1 MANKETLLVVGK
13 GMDGETGDQ
22 VSDQTI
28 NMAAKQQL
36 LVVGNGMVGHH
47 FVEQLVAAGG
57 LARFEVTVLG
67 AEPDPA
73 YDRVHL
79 SEVFGGKAPQALRL
93 ADPAWYEEQGMT
105 LRLGAEVE
113 AIDRES
119 RTLTL
124 ASGERLGYD
133 RLVLATGSVPFVPPI
148 PGNERAGCYVY
159 RTLGDLDAIRDACAQ
174 ARSGV
179 VIGGGLLGLEAA
191 NALRLLGLETRVVE
205 FAPRLMPVQLDESG
219 GALLREKIGALG
231 VEALVEKA
239 TECIE
244 DGEQARHRLCFKDG
258 SHLETD
264 VILFSAGIRPADA
277 LARQSGLAVGE
288 RGGICIDDGCHSSD
302 PAILAIGECA
312 LWQGRIFGLVAPGYQ
327 MARAAVA
334 TLCGGETRF
343 AGADMS
349 TKLKLMGV
357 DVGAIGD
364 GHGSTEGA
372 QELLLLDRVNG
383 IYKKL
388 VTDGEGKRL
397 LGAILVGDGT
407 DYDRLLQYYQNA
419 LPLPEPALSLLVAE
433 GAQSAAP
440 MALPDSAL
448 ICSCHNVSK
457 GAVVAAVR
465 AGNQDVAAIKSC
477 TKAGTGCGGCGNL
490 LKQVVDQALAEMGV
504 EADHSLCEHFAYNRQ
519 QLYHLARVEEI
530 RTFDELRDRH
540 GQGLGCDICKPTVAS
555 ILASLWNEH
564 VLEKPHRALQDTNDA
579 FLANLQKDGTYSVV
593 PRIPGGEITPDGLIT
608 IGEVARKYGLYTK
621 ITGGQRIDLF
631 GARVDQLPDIWGEL
645 IAAGFE
651 TGQAYGK
658 SVRTVKSCVGST
670 WCRYGVQ
677 DSMALTQTL
686 EHRYKGLRAPHKLKF
701 AVSGCTRECAEAQSK
716 DIGVI
721 ATERGWN
728 LYVCGNGGMRPRHAD
743 LFASDLDEATLIR
756 YIDRLLMFYVRTG
769 DRLQRTS
776 VWMENMEGGLDYL
789 KAVIIEDSLGLGAEL
804 EAMMEGIVGTW
815 QCEWKSTLADPDK
828 VALFKAFLDEE
839 PATTPPR
846 REERGQWVPAM
857 APREE
862 APAPFTP
869 EIAIKELI

>member
-1 MANKETLLVVGK
+1 
-13 GMDGETGDQ
+13 
-22 VSDQTI
+22 
-28 NMAAKQQL
+28 
-36 LVVGNGMVGHH
+36 
-47 FVEQLVAAGG
+47 
-57 LARFEVTVLG
+57 
-67 AEPDPA
+67 
-73 YDRVHL
+73 
-79 SEVFGGKAPQALRL
+79 
-93 ADPAWYEEQGMT
+93 
-105 LRLGAEVE
+105 
-113 AIDRES
+113 
-119 RTLTL
+119 
-124 ASGERLGYD
+124 
-133 RLVLATGSVPFVPPI
+133 
-148 PGNERAGCYVY
+148 
-159 RTLGDLDAIRDACAQ
+159 
-174 ARSGV
+174 
-179 VIGGGLLGLEAA
+179 
-191 NALRLLGLETRVVE
+191 
-205 FAPRLMPVQLDESG
+205 MPVQLDESG
-219 GALLREKIGALG
+219 GAVLRDKIQALG
-231 VEALVEKA
+231 VEVLVEKA

-244 DGEQARHRLCFKDG
+244 QGEQARHRLRFKDG
-258 SHLETD
+258 THIETD
-264 VILFSAGIRPADA
+264 VLLFSAGIRPADT
-277 LARQSGLAVGE
+277 LARQSGLEVGE

-334 TLCGGETRF
+334 SLCGGETRF
-343 AGADMS
+343 IGADMS

-357 DVGAIGD
+357 DVGSIGD
-364 GHGSTEGA
+364 AHANTAGA

-388 VTDGEGKRL
+388 VTDGEGNRL
-397 LGAILVGDGT
+397 LGAILVGDGA
-407 DYDRLLQYYQNA
+407 DYERLLQYYQNGVA
-419 LPLPEPALSLLVAE
+419 LPQPPLSLLVGE
-433 GAQSAAP
+433 VGAAP
-440 MALPDSAL
+440 APLVLPDSAIL
-448 ICSCHNVSK
+448 CSCHNVSK
-457 GAVVAAVR
+457 GDVVAAVR
-465 AGNQDVAAIKSC
+465 AGNHELAAVKSC
-477 TKAGTGCGGCGNL
+477 TKAGTGCGGCSNL
-490 LKQVVDQALAEMGV
+490 LKQVVDQTLADLGV
-504 EADHSLCEHFAYNRQ
+504 EADKGLCEHFAYGRQ
-519 QLYHLARVEEI
+519 ELYHLARVGELKSFEA
-530 RTFDELRDRH
+530 LRDKH
-540 GQGLGCDICKPTVAS
+540 GQGLGCDICKSTVAS

-593 PRIPGGEITPDGLIT
+593 PRIPGGEITPEGLIT

-631 GARVDQLPDIWGEL
+631 GARVDQLPAIWGEL
-645 IAAGFE
+645 VAAGFE

-677 DSMALTQTL
+677 DSMTLTQTL

-743 LFASDLDEATLIR
+743 LFATDLDEQTLIR

-789 KAVIIEDSLGLGAEL
+789 KSVIIEDRLGIGAEL

-828 VALFKAFLDEE
+828 LKLFEAFVNRPEDE
-839 PATTPPR
+839 TPPR
-846 REERGQWVPAM
+846 REERGQWVPD
-857 APREE
+857 
-862 APAPFTP
+862 
-869 EIAIKELI
+869 IAIKEVV

>member
-1 MANKETLLVVGK
+1 
-13 GMDGETGDQ
+13 
-22 VSDQTI
+22 
-28 NMAAKQQL
+28 
-36 LVVGNGMVGHH
+36 
-47 FVEQLVAAGG
+47 
-57 LARFEVTVLG
+57 
-67 AEPDPA
+67 
-73 YDRVHL
+73 
-79 SEVFGGKAPQALRL
+79 
-93 ADPAWYEEQGMT
+93 
-105 LRLGAEVE
+105 
-113 AIDRES
+113 
-119 RTLTL
+119 
-124 ASGERLGYD
+124 
-133 RLVLATGSVPFVPPI
+133 
-148 PGNERAGCYVY
+148 
-159 RTLGDLDAIRDACAQ
+159 
-174 ARSGV
+174 
-179 VIGGGLLGLEAA
+179 
-191 NALRLLGLETRVVE
+191 
-205 FAPRLMPVQLDESG
+205 
-219 GALLREKIGALG
+219 
-231 VEALVEKA
+231 
-239 TECIE
+239 
-244 DGEQARHRLCFKDG
+244 
-258 SHLETD
+258 
-264 VILFSAGIRPADA
+264 IRPADT
-277 LARQSGLAVGE
+277 LARQSGLEVGE

-334 TLCGGETRF
+334 SLCGGETRF
-343 AGADMS
+343 IGADMS

-357 DVGAIGD
+357 DVGSIGD
-364 GHGSTEGA
+364 AHASTAGA

-388 VTDGEGKRL
+388 VTDGEGNRL
-397 LGAILVGDGT
+397 LGAILVGDGA
-407 DYDRLLQYYQNA
+407 DYERLLQYYQNGVA
-419 LPLPEPALSLLVAE
+419 LPQPPLSLLVGE
-433 GAQSAAP
+433 VGAAP
-440 MALPDSAL
+440 APLVLPDSAIL
-448 ICSCHNVSK
+448 CSCHNVSK
-457 GAVVAAVR
+457 GDVVAAVR
-465 AGNQDVAAIKSC
+465 AGNHELSAVKSC
-477 TKAGTGCGGCGNL
+477 TKAGTGCGGCSNL
-490 LKQVVDQALAEMGV
+490 LKQVVDQTLADLGV
-504 EADHSLCEHFAYNRQ
+504 EADKGLCEHFAYGRQ
-519 QLYHLARVEEI
+519 ELYHLARVGELKSFEA
-530 RTFDELRDRH
+530 LRDKH

-593 PRIPGGEITPDGLIT
+593 PRIPGGEITPEGLIT

-631 GARVDQLPDIWGEL
+631 GARVDQLPAIWGEL
-645 IAAGFE
+645 VAAGFE

-677 DSMALTQTL
+677 DSMTLTQTL

-743 LFASDLDEATLIR
+743 LFATDLDEQTLIR

-789 KAVIIEDSLGLGAEL
+789 KSVIIEDRLGIGAEL

-828 VALFKAFLDEE
+828 LKLFEAFVNRPEDE
-839 PATTPPR
+839 TPPR
-846 REERGQWVPAM
+846 REERGQWVPD
-857 APREE
+857 
-862 APAPFTP
+862 
-869 EIAIKELI
+869 IAIKEVV

>member
-1 MANKETLLVVGK
+1 M
-13 GMDGETGDQ
+13 
-22 VSDQTI
+22 
-28 NMAAKQQL
+28 
-36 LVVGNGMVGHH
+36 
-47 FVEQLVAAGG
+47 
-57 LARFEVTVLG
+57 
-67 AEPDPA
+67 
-73 YDRVHL
+73 
-79 SEVFGGKAPQALRL
+79 
-93 ADPAWYEEQGMT
+93 
-105 LRLGAEVE
+105 
-113 AIDRES
+113 
-119 RTLTL
+119 
-124 ASGERLGYD
+124 
-133 RLVLATGSVPFVPPI
+133 
-148 PGNERAGCYVY
+148 
-159 RTLGDLDAIRDACAQ
+159 
-174 ARSGV
+174 

-191 NALRLLGLETRVVE
+191 NALRLLGLKTQVVE

-219 GALLREKIGALG
+219 GAVLRDKIQALG
-231 VEALVEKA
+231 VEVLVEKA

-244 DGEQARHRLCFKDG
+244 QGEQARHRLRFKDG
-258 SHLETD
+258 THIETD
-264 VILFSAGIRPADA
+264 VLLFSAGIRPADT
-277 LARQSGLAVGE
+277 LARQSGLEVGE

-327 MARAAVA
+327 MARTAVA
-334 TLCGGETRF
+334 SLCGGETRF
-343 AGADMS
+343 VGADMS

-357 DVGAIGD
+357 DVGSIGD
-364 GHGSTEGA
+364 AHAATAGA

-388 VTDGEGKRL
+388 VTDGEGNRL
-397 LGAILVGDGT
+397 LGAILVGDGA
-407 DYDRLLQYYQNA
+407 DYERLLQYYQNGVA
-419 LPLPEPALSLLVAE
+419 LPQPPLSLLVGEA
-433 GAQSAAP
+433 GAAP
-440 MALPDSAL
+440 APLVLPDSAIL
-448 ICSCHNVSK
+448 CSCHNVSK
-457 GAVVAAVR
+457 GDVVAAVR
-465 AGNQDVAAIKSC
+465 AGNHELSAVKSC
-477 TKAGTGCGGCGNL
+477 TKAGTGCGGCSNL
-490 LKQVVDQALAEMGV
+490 LKQVVDQTLADLGV
-504 EADHSLCEHFAYNRQ
+504 EADKGLCEHFAYGRQ
-519 QLYHLARVEEI
+519 ELYHLARVGELKSFEA
-530 RTFDELRDRH
+530 LRDKH

-593 PRIPGGEITPDGLIT
+593 PRIPGGEITPEGLIT

-631 GARVDQLPDIWGEL
+631 GARVDQLPAIWGEL
-645 IAAGFE
+645 VAAGFE

-677 DSMALTQTL
+677 DSMTLTQTL

-743 LFASDLDEATLIR
+743 LFATDLDEQTLIR

-789 KAVIIEDSLGLGAEL
+789 KSVIIEDRLGIGAEL

-828 VALFKAFLDEE
+828 LKLFEAFVNRPEDE
-839 PATTPPR
+839 TPPR
-846 REERGQWVPAM
+846 REERGQWVPD
-857 APREE
+857 
-862 APAPFTP
+862 
-869 EIAIKELI
+869 IAIKEVV

>member
-1 MANKETLLVVGK
+1 LF
-13 GMDGETGDQ
+13 
-22 VSDQTI
+22 S
-28 NMAAKQQL
+28 
-36 LVVGNGMVGHH
+36 
-47 FVEQLVAAGG
+47 GG
-57 LARFEVTVLG
+57 G
-67 AEPDPA
+67 PP
-73 YDRVHL
+73 
-79 SEVFGGKAPQALRL
+79 P
-93 ADPAWYEEQGMT
+93 ADP
-105 LRLGAEVE
+105 
-113 AIDRES
+113 
-119 RTLTL
+119 
-124 ASGERLGYD
+124 
-133 RLVLATGSVPFVPPI
+133 
-148 PGNERAGCYVY
+148 
-159 RTLGDLDAIRDACAQ
+159 
-174 ARSGV
+174 
-179 VIGGGLLGLEAA
+179 
-191 NALRLLGLETRVVE
+191 
-205 FAPRLMPVQLDESG
+205 
-219 GALLREKIGALG
+219 
-231 VEALVEKA
+231 
-239 TECIE
+239 
-244 DGEQARHRLCFKDG
+244 
-258 SHLETD
+258 
-264 VILFSAGIRPADA
+264 
-277 LARQSGLAVGE
+277 LARQSGLEVGE

-334 TLCGGETRF
+334 SLCGGETRF
-343 AGADMS
+343 IGADMS

-357 DVGAIGD
+357 DVGSIGD
-364 GHGSTEGA
+364 AHASTAGA

-388 VTDGEGKRL
+388 VTDGEGNRL
-397 LGAILVGDGT
+397 LGAILVGDGA
-407 DYDRLLQYYQNA
+407 DYERLLQYYQNGVA
-419 LPLPEPALSLLVAE
+419 LPQPPLSLLVGEA
-433 GAQSAAP
+433 GAAP
-440 MALPDSAL
+440 APLVLPDSAIL
-448 ICSCHNVSK
+448 CSCHNVSK
-457 GAVVAAVR
+457 GDVVAAVR
-465 AGNQDVAAIKSC
+465 AGNHELSAVKSC
-477 TKAGTGCGGCGNL
+477 TKAGTGCGGCSNL
-490 LKQVVDQALAEMGV
+490 LKQVVDQTLADLGV
-504 EADHSLCEHFAYNRQ
+504 EADKGLCEHFAYGRQ
-519 QLYHLARVEEI
+519 ELYHLARVGELKSFEA
-530 RTFDELRDRH
+530 LRDKH

-593 PRIPGGEITPDGLIT
+593 PRIPGGEITPEGLIT

-631 GARVDQLPDIWGEL
+631 GARVDQLPAIWGEL
-645 IAAGFE
+645 VAAGFE

-677 DSMALTQTL
+677 DSMTLTQTL

-743 LFASDLDEATLIR
+743 LFATDLDEQTLIR

-789 KAVIIEDSLGLGAEL
+789 KSVIIEDRLGIGAEL

-828 VALFKAFLDEE
+828 LKLFEAFVNRPEDE
-839 PATTPPR
+839 TPPR
-846 REERGQWVPAM
+846 REERGQWVPD
-857 APREE
+857 
-862 APAPFTP
+862 
-869 EIAIKELI
+869 ISIKEVV

>member
-1 MANKETLLVVGK
+1 MTDKEQQWVTGG
-13 GMDGETGDQ
+13 GMDLLGRQNSGSADTAD
-22 VSDQTI
+22 
-28 NMAAKQQL
+28 KQRL

-57 LARFEVTVLG
+57 LSRFEVTVFG

-79 SEVFGGKAPQALRL
+79 SEVFGGKAPQALRM
-93 ADPAWYEEQGMT
+93 ADPAWYEESGIA

-113 AIDRES
+113 VLDRAT

-124 ASGERLGYD
+124 ANGEQFPYD

-148 PGNERAGCYVY
+148 PGHQREGCFVY
-159 RTLGDLDAIRDACAQ
+159 RTLGDLAAIRDACAQ

-191 NALRLLGLETRVVE
+191 NALRLLGLKTQVVE

-219 GALLREKIGALG
+219 GAVLRDKIQALG
-231 VEALVEKA
+231 VEVLVEKA

-244 DGEQARHRLCFKDG
+244 QGEQARHRLRFKDG
-258 SHLETD
+258 SHIETD
-264 VILFSAGIRPADA
+264 VLLFSAGIRPADA
-277 LARQSGLAVGE
+277 LARQSGLEVGE

-334 TLCGGETRF
+334 SLCGGETRF
-343 AGADMS
+343 IGADMS

-357 DVGAIGD
+357 DVGSIGD
-364 GHGSTEGA
+364 AHASTAGA

-388 VTDGEGKRL
+388 VTDGEGNRL
-397 LGAILVGDGT
+397 LGAILVGDGA
-407 DYDRLLQYYQNA
+407 DYERLLQYYQNGVA
-419 LPLPEPALSLLVAE
+419 LPQPPLSLLVGE
-433 GAQSAAP
+433 VGAAP
-440 MALPDSAL
+440 APLVLPDSAIL
-448 ICSCHNVSK
+448 CSCHNVSK
-457 GAVVAAVR
+457 GDVVAAVR
-465 AGNQDVAAIKSC
+465 AGNHELSAVKSC
-477 TKAGTGCGGCGNL
+477 TKAGTGCGGCSNL
-490 LKQVVDQALAEMGV
+490 LKQVVDQTLADLGV
-504 EADHSLCEHFAYNRQ
+504 EADKGLCEHFAYGRQ
-519 QLYHLARVEEI
+519 ELYHLARVGELKSFEA
-530 RTFDELRDRH
+530 LRDKH

-593 PRIPGGEITPDGLIT
+593 PRIPGGEITPEGLIT

-631 GARVDQLPDIWGEL
+631 GARVDQLPAIWGEL
-645 IAAGFE
+645 VAAGFE

-677 DSMALTQTL
+677 DSMTLTQTL

-743 LFASDLDEATLIR
+743 LFATDLDEQTLIR

-789 KAVIIEDSLGLGAEL
+789 KSVIIEDRLGIGAEL

-828 VALFKAFLDEE
+828 LKLFEAFVNRPEDE
-839 PATTPPR
+839 TPPR
-846 REERGQWVPAM
+846 REERGQWVPD
-857 APREE
+857 
-862 APAPFTP
+862 
-869 EIAIKELI
+869 IAIKEVV

>member
-1 MANKETLLVVGK
+1 M
-13 GMDGETGDQ
+13 
-22 VSDQTI
+22 
-28 NMAAKQQL
+28 
-36 LVVGNGMVGHH
+36 
-47 FVEQLVAAGG
+47 
-57 LARFEVTVLG
+57 
-67 AEPDPA
+67 
-73 YDRVHL
+73 
-79 SEVFGGKAPQALRL
+79 
-93 ADPAWYEEQGMT
+93 
-105 LRLGAEVE
+105 
-113 AIDRES
+113 
-119 RTLTL
+119 
-124 ASGERLGYD
+124 
-133 RLVLATGSVPFVPPI
+133 LATGSVPFVPPI
-148 PGNERAGCYVY
+148 PGHQREGCFVY
-159 RTLGDLDAIRDACAQ
+159 RTLGDLAAIRDACAQ

-191 NALRLLGLETRVVE
+191 NALRLLGLKTQVVE

-219 GALLREKIGALG
+219 GAVLRDKIQALG
-231 VEALVEKA
+231 VEVLVEKA

-244 DGEQARHRLCFKDG
+244 QGEQARHRLRFKDG
-258 SHLETD
+258 SHIETD
-264 VILFSAGIRPADA
+264 VLLFSAGIRPADA
-277 LARQSGLAVGE
+277 LARQSGLEVGE

-334 TLCGGETRF
+334 SLCGGETRF
-343 AGADMS
+343 IGADMS

-357 DVGAIGD
+357 DVGSIGD
-364 GHGSTEGA
+364 AHASTAGA

-388 VTDGEGKRL
+388 VTDGEGNRL
-397 LGAILVGDGT
+397 LGAILVGDGA
-407 DYDRLLQYYQNA
+407 DYERLLQYYQNGVA
-419 LPLPEPALSLLVAE
+419 LPQPPLSLLVGEA
-433 GAQSAAP
+433 GAAP
-440 MALPDSAL
+440 APLVLPDSAIL
-448 ICSCHNVSK
+448 CSCHNVSK
-457 GAVVAAVR
+457 GDVVAAVR
-465 AGNQDVAAIKSC
+465 AGNHELSAVKSC
-477 TKAGTGCGGCGNL
+477 TKAGTGCGGCSNL
-490 LKQVVDQALAEMGV
+490 LKQVVDQTLADLGV
-504 EADHSLCEHFAYNRQ
+504 EADKGLCEHFAYGRQ
-519 QLYHLARVEEI
+519 ELYHLARVGELKSFEA
-530 RTFDELRDRH
+530 LRDKH

-593 PRIPGGEITPDGLIT
+593 PRIPGGEITPEGLIT

-631 GARVDQLPDIWGEL
+631 GARVDQLPAIWGEL
-645 IAAGFE
+645 VAAGFE

-677 DSMALTQTL
+677 DSMTLTQTL

-743 LFASDLDEATLIR
+743 LFATDLDEQTLIR

-789 KAVIIEDSLGLGAEL
+789 RSVIIEDRLGIGAEL

-828 VALFKAFLDEE
+828 LKLFEAFVNRPEDE
-839 PATTPPR
+839 TPPR
-846 REERGQWVPAM
+846 REERGQWVPD
-857 APREE
+857 
-862 APAPFTP
+862 
-869 EIAIKELI
+869 IAIKEVV

>member
-1 MANKETLLVVGK
+1 M
-13 GMDGETGDQ
+13 
-22 VSDQTI
+22 
-28 NMAAKQQL
+28 
-36 LVVGNGMVGHH
+36 
-47 FVEQLVAAGG
+47 
-57 LARFEVTVLG
+57 
-67 AEPDPA
+67 
-73 YDRVHL
+73 
-79 SEVFGGKAPQALRL
+79 
-93 ADPAWYEEQGMT
+93 
-105 LRLGAEVE
+105 
-113 AIDRES
+113 
-119 RTLTL
+119 
-124 ASGERLGYD
+124 
-133 RLVLATGSVPFVPPI
+133 
-148 PGNERAGCYVY
+148 
-159 RTLGDLDAIRDACAQ
+159 
-174 ARSGV
+174 

-191 NALRLLGLETRVVE
+191 NALRLLGLKTQVVE

-219 GALLREKIGALG
+219 GAVLRDKIQALG
-231 VEALVEKA
+231 VEVLVEKA

-244 DGEQARHRLCFKDG
+244 QGEQARHRLRFKDG
-258 SHLETD
+258 THIETD
-264 VILFSAGIRPADA
+264 VLLFSAGIRPADT
-277 LARQSGLAVGE
+277 LARQSGLEVGE

-334 TLCGGETRF
+334 SLCGGETRF
-343 AGADMS
+343 IGADMS

-357 DVGAIGD
+357 DVGSIGD
-364 GHGSTEGA
+364 AHASTAGA

-388 VTDGEGKRL
+388 VTDGEGNRL
-397 LGAILVGDGT
+397 LGAILVGDGA
-407 DYDRLLQYYQNA
+407 DYERLLQYYQNGVA
-419 LPLPEPALSLLVAE
+419 LPQPPLSLLVGEA
-433 GAQSAAP
+433 GTAP
-440 MALPDSAL
+440 APLVLPDSAIL
-448 ICSCHNVSK
+448 CSCHNVSK
-457 GAVVAAVR
+457 GDVVAAVR
-465 AGNQDVAAIKSC
+465 AGNHELSAVKSC
-477 TKAGTGCGGCGNL
+477 TKAGTGCGGCSNL
-490 LKQVVDQALAEMGV
+490 LKQVVDQTLADLGV
-504 EADHSLCEHFAYNRQ
+504 EADKGLCEHFAYGRQ
-519 QLYHLARVEEI
+519 ELYHLARVGELKSFEA
-530 RTFDELRDRH
+530 LRDKH

-593 PRIPGGEITPDGLIT
+593 PRIPGGEITPEGLIT

-631 GARVDQLPDIWGEL
+631 GARVDQLPAIWGEL
-645 IAAGFE
+645 VAAGFE

-677 DSMALTQTL
+677 DSMTLTQTL

-743 LFASDLDEATLIR
+743 LFATDLDEQTLIR

-789 KAVIIEDSLGLGAEL
+789 RSVIIEDRLGIGGEL

-828 VALFKAFLDEE
+828 LKLFEAFVNRPEDE
-839 PATTPPR
+839 TPPR
-846 REERGQWVPAM
+846 REERGQWVPD
-857 APREE
+857 
-862 APAPFTP
+862 
-869 EIAIKELI
+869 IAVKEVV

>member
-1 MANKETLLVVGK
+1 MTDKEQQWVIG
-13 GMDGETGDQ
+13 DGVDLIDRQSAGSAE
-22 VSDQTI
+22 
-28 NMAAKQQL
+28 KQRL

-57 LARFEVTVLG
+57 LDRFEVTVFG
-67 AEPDPA
+67 AEPDSA

-79 SEVFGGKAPQALRL
+79 SEVFGGKAPEALRMV
-93 ADPAWYEEQGMT
+93 DPAWYEESGIA

-113 AIDRES
+113 VLDRAA

-124 ASGERLGYD
+124 ANGEQFPYD

-148 PGNERAGCYVY
+148 PGHQREGCFVY
-159 RTLGDLDAIRDACAQ
+159 RTLGDLAAIRDACAQ

-191 NALRLLGLETRVVE
+191 NALRLLGLKTQVVE

-219 GALLREKIGALG
+219 GAVLRDKIQALG
-231 VEALVEKA
+231 VEVLVEKA

-244 DGEQARHRLCFKDG
+244 QGEQARHRLRFKDG

-264 VILFSAGIRPADA
+264 VLLFSAGIRPADA
-277 LARQSGLAVGE
+277 LARQSGLNVGE

-327 MARAAVA
+327 MARTAVA
-334 TLCGGETRF
+334 SLCGGDTRF
-343 AGADMS
+343 VGADMS

-357 DVGAIGD
+357 DVGSIGD
-364 GHGSTEGA
+364 AHASTAGA

-388 VTDGEGKRL
+388 VTDGEGNRL
-397 LGAILVGDGT
+397 LGAILVGDGA
-407 DYDRLLQYYQNA
+407 DYERLLQYYQNGVA
-419 LPLPEPALSLLVAE
+419 LPQPPLSLLVGEA
-433 GAQSAAP
+433 GTAP
-440 MALPDSAL
+440 APLVLPDSAIL
-448 ICSCHNVSK
+448 CSCHNVSK
-457 GAVVAAVR
+457 GDVVAAVR
-465 AGNQDVAAIKSC
+465 AGNHELSAVKSC
-477 TKAGTGCGGCGNL
+477 TKAGTGCGGCSNL
-490 LKQVVDQALAEMGV
+490 LKQVVDQTLADLGV
-504 EADHSLCEHFAYNRQ
+504 EADKGLCEHFAYGRQ
-519 QLYHLARVEEI
+519 ELYHLARVGELKSFEA
-530 RTFDELRDRH
+530 LRDKH
-540 GQGLGCDICKPTVAS
+540 GQGLGCDICRPTVAS

-593 PRIPGGEITPDGLIT
+593 PRIPGGEITPEGLIT

-631 GARVDQLPDIWGEL
+631 GARVDQLPAIWGEL
-645 IAAGFE
+645 VAAGFE

-677 DSMALTQTL
+677 DSMTLTQTL

-743 LFASDLDEATLIR
+743 LFATDLDEQTLIR

-789 KAVIIEDSLGLGAEL
+789 KSVIIEDRLGIGAEL
-804 EAMMEGIVGTW
+804 EAMMGEIVGTW

-828 VALFKAFLDEE
+828 LKLFEAFVNRPEDE
-839 PATTPPR
+839 TPPR
-846 REERGQWVPAM
+846 REERGQWVPD
-857 APREE
+857 
-862 APAPFTP
+862 
-869 EIAIKELI
+869 IGIKEVV